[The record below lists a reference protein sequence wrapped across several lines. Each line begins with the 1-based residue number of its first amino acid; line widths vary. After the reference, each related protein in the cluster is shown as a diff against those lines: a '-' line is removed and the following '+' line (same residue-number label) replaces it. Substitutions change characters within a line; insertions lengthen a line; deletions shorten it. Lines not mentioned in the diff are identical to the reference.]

1 MGPTTSSSRRAPI
14 TKRFPGLVANDAID
28 FDLRRGEVHCLLGE
42 NGAGKTTLMNVIFG
56 LYQPDAG
63 TIRIDGNEVQ
73 FTSSADAIACGIG
86 MVHQHFQLIP
96 VFTVAENIVLGDELR
111 RGPVL
116 DLETA
121 RKRIVELGERYG
133 LRVDPDAKVE
143 DLSVGQQQ
151 RVELLKALFREADI
165 LILDEPTAVLTPGEV
180 DEFFAIV
187 RSLIDQGKS
196 IVFITHKLREV
207 LEVADRITVLR
218 HGRVVGTS
226 DPTAAT
232 QQTLATLMV
241 GRDVSFEI
249 DKPPARP
256 GRTQLEVRELVVT
269 DDRGFDSVSGLSF
282 TVREGEIFGIAGVEG
297 NGQREL
303 VEAIAGMRTPASGT
317 IEISGVD
324 LTGAGPRQMHEH
336 GVGHVPEDRN
346 KHGVVSAFTIADNLV
361 LNTYYRAPFARRR
374 IRQLRDI
381 EKQAHE
387 LVRALRRP
395 HPEHR
400 QPGVEPV
407 GRQPAEGDHRPRA
420 HRRSQAAARRAT
432 DARPGR
438 RFDRVHPSPDRR
450 DARRR
455 IRDPAR
461 RARSWT
467 RSSPS
472 PTASACCTAASWSV
486 SSTGPTRHVT
496 RSGSSWRPG
505 APRAEAPA

>member
-1 MGPTTSSSRRAPI
+1 M
-14 TKRFPGLVANDAID
+14 
-28 FDLRRGEVHCLLGE
+28 
-42 NGAGKTTLMNVIFG
+42 
-56 LYQPDAG
+56 
-63 TIRIDGNEVQ
+63 
-73 FTSSADAIACGIG
+73 
-86 MVHQHFQLIP
+86 
-96 VFTVAENIVLGDELR
+96 
-111 RGPVL
+111 
-116 DLETA
+116 
-121 RKRIVELGERYG
+121 ELGERYG
-133 LRVDPDAKVE
+133 LRVDPDAKIE

-256 GRTQLEVRELVVT
+256 GRTQLEVRDLVVT
-269 DDRGFDSVSGLSF
+269 DDRGFDSVSGLNF

-346 KHGVVSAFTIADNLV
+346 KHGIVSAFTIADNLV

-381 EKQAHE
+381 DEAGQ
-387 LVRALRRP
+387 RARASATTS
-395 HPEHR
+395 
-400 QPGVEPV
+400 V
-407 GRQPAEGDHRPRA
+407 PRA
-420 HRRSQAAARRAT
+420 STARCRTCRAATSRR
-432 DARPGR
+432 
-438 RFDRVHPSPDRR
+438 
-450 DARRR
+450 
-455 IRDPAR
+455 
-461 RARSWT
+461 
-467 RSSPS
+467 
-472 PTASACCTAASWSV
+472 
-486 SSTGPTRHVT
+486 
-496 RSGSSWRPG
+496 
-505 APRAEAPA
+505 